1 MRKCAAVLVLLTGS
15 AWAQC
20 GVERWSIKTGTD
32 ADAGLVNTSV
42 STSTTIANM
51 RALAAPG
58 TLPANNRVQPTETT
72 VFTINATLTEY
83 KLESDSD
90 YHVVI
95 ADASGNT
102 MITEIPSPTCVGAG
116 SPFTAAISSTRSKFD
131 AQLHATTSF
140 QTANIPV
147 YVKGVGFFDFLHGQ
161 TGVAPNGIELHPLLQ
176 INFTK
181 PTSSTLISSL
191 NPSKFGQAVALTG
204 TVSNGGTPSPTGH
217 LTLLDGASTIGT
229 ATLDPSGMATFNMS
243 NLTTR
248 AHSTTAARTR
258 DCTTYPDNSAL
269 L

>member
-58 TLPANNRVQPTETT
+58 SLPANNRVQPTETA
-72 VFTINATLTEY
+72 VFTINATLTQY

-102 MITEIPSPTCVGAG
+102 MITEIPSPSCVAAG
-116 SPFTAAISSTRSKFD
+116 RAFAAATPSPRSKF
-131 AQLHATTSF
+131 ATH
-140 QTANIPV
+140 
-147 YVKGVGFFDFLHGQ
+147 FL
-161 TGVAPNGIELHPLLQ
+161 P
-176 INFTK
+176 
-181 PTSSTLISSL
+181 
-191 NPSKFGQAVALTG
+191 
-204 TVSNGGTPSPTGH
+204 
-217 LTLLDGASTIGT
+217 
-229 ATLDPSGMATFNMS
+229 
-243 NLTTR
+243 
-248 AHSTTAARTR
+248 
-258 DCTTYPDNSAL
+258 
-269 L
+269 